1 MAACA
6 GVTENGERALRRLD
20 LEPSL
25 ESRVTERTVIA
36 GAGHAAG
43 QVVATLKQ
51 QKYAGHIVLVG
62 DENYLP
68 YQRPPLSKKFLAG
81 ALPAE
86 RLHFKPA
93 SFYDDPR
100 IKVRLQ
106 TTITSIDRDSKSVH
120 TEGGKRISY
129 DKLVLALGSRA
140 RRLTV
145 EGADLAGVHYL
156 RSIADVDGIRSEF
169 NHARRAVIIG
179 AGYIGLEVAAV
190 MQQQGL
196 DVTVVEMADRVM
208 SRVVSPEI
216 SDFYQIEHANQGVK
230 LRLSTGVSALRG
242 DKRIVSVETV
252 DGEQIP
258 ADFVVIGIGIVANTE
273 LAASAGLT
281 VDNGIVVDDRCQTSD
296 PAVYAVGDC
305 TAHPNAIYDRQI
317 RLESVHNA
325 LEQAKTAAANICGKK
340 THYAQVPWFWSD
352 QYDLKL
358 QIAGLSEG
366 YDEIV
371 IRGNP
376 ADRSFACLYLKNG
389 QLIATDAVNS
399 PREFVQS
406 KDLIASHAKIDS
418 ARLANTK
425 IPLRDAVV

>member
-1 MAACA
+1 M
-6 GVTENGERALRRLD
+6 
-20 LEPSL
+20 
-25 ESRVTERTVIA
+25 TERTVIA

-51 QKYAGHIVLVG
+51 LKYAGQIVLVG
-62 DENYLP
+62 DEDYLP

-81 ALPAE
+81 AMPAE

-93 SFYDDPR
+93 SFYDEPNIEIRLRTR
-100 IKVRLQ
+100 I
-106 TTITSIDRDSKSVH
+106 TTIDRDNKSVH
-120 TEGGKRISY
+120 TEGGERISY

-140 RRLTV
+140 RRLRID
-145 EGADLAGVHYL
+145 GADLAGVHYL
-156 RSIADVDGIRSEF
+156 RSIADVDDIRSEL
-169 NHARRAVIIG
+169 NHYRRTVIIG

-190 MQQQGL
+190 MQQLGL
-196 DVTVVEMADRVM
+196 DVTVVELADRVM

-216 SDFYQIEHANQGVK
+216 SDFYQIEHTNQGVK
-230 LRLSTGVSALRG
+230 LRLSTSVSAFRG
-242 DKRIVSVETV
+242 DKRIASVETT

-258 ADFVVIGIGIVANTE
+258 ADFVVVGIGIVANTE

-281 VDNGIVVDDRCQTSD
+281 VDNGIVVNDQCETGD

-305 TAHPNAIYDRQI
+305 TAHPNAIYNRQL

-325 LEQAKTAAANICGKK
+325 LEQAKTAAANICGKE
-340 THYAQVPWFWSD
+340 THYSQVPWFWSD

-389 QLIATDAVNS
+389 QLIATDAVNA
-399 PREFVQS
+399 PREFIQS
-406 KDLIASHAKIDS
+406 KGLIASHAKIDP
-418 ARLANTK
+418 ARLADTD
-425 IPLRDAVV
+425 IPLQDAVIC